1 METFK
6 VFGPNSP
13 SPSRFPLETGRTE
26 SPFKYCA
33 VKGRTDA
40 PGRRP
45 AAGHLP
51 SDLFEMGKGGRS
63 EREYSQ
69 FVNCNIFLDKNTE
82 IVDFADHSCY
92 NPNWVHGAL
101 FFAYSFLEQAEADF
115 GYKKAKLPR
124 EKTQNRAQI

>member
-26 SPFKYCA
+26 SPFKDCA

-51 SDLFEMGKGGRS
+51 SDLFEMDKGGRN
-63 EREYSQ
+63 ERKYSQ
-69 FVNCNIFLDKNTE
+69 YVNSNIFLDKITKL
-82 IVDFADHSCY
+82 VDFADRSCY
-92 NPNWVHGAL
+92 NANWICGAF
-101 FFAYSFLEQAEADF
+101 FFACIFIEQAEADF
-115 GYKKAKLPR
+115 GHKKAKLPR